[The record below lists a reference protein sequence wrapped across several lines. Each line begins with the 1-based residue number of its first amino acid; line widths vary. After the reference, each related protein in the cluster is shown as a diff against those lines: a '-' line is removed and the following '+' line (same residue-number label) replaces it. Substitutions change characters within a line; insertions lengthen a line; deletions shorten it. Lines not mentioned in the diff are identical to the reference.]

1 MKTAISVPNDLFE
14 AAEELARRLG
24 VSRSKLYTKAVAE
37 FLRRHRSEDVTEKL
51 NRLYE
56 KEQAG
61 LDSIS
66 EALQGA
72 SLGKDE
78 W

>member
-14 AAEELARRLG
+14 AAEKLARRLG
-24 VSRSKLYTKAVAE
+24 VSRSRLYTNAVAE
-37 FLRRHRSEDVTEKL
+37 FLGRHRGEDVTEKL
-51 NRLYE
+51 NRFYDN
-56 KEQAG
+56 EQAG

>member
-1 MKTAISVPNDLFE
+1 VKTATSVPNDLFR
-14 AAEELARRLG
+14 AAEKLAGRLG
-24 VSRSKLYTKAVAE
+24 VSRSRLYAKAMVE
-37 FLRRHRSEDVTEKL
+37 FLGRHRGEDVTEKL

-56 KEQAG
+56 KEPAR

-66 EALQGA
+66 AAIQGA
-72 SLGKDE
+72 GLTKDE